1 MNLSVDGKHSVS
13 VQSDDPA
20 AVTEALL
27 WARKTYH
34 QLTVLPA
41 RPFQSASKEER
52 EQITQAVPSV
62 AEETEPPTCTI
73 HDLPMVRVQGKK
85 GAFWSCHQRNP
96 DGSWC
101 SYRPQGL

>member
-27 WARKTYH
+27 WAKKTYH
-34 QLTVLPA
+34 QLAVLPA
-41 RPFQSASKEER
+41 KPFQSLSKEGW
-52 EQITQAVPSV
+52 EQINQAVRSV
-62 AEETEPPTCTI
+62 AEDAEPPTCAV
-73 HDLPMVRVQGKK
+73 HDLPMVNVQGKK
-85 GAFWSCHQRNP
+85 GAFWSCHQKMA

-101 SYRPQGL
+101 NFRP